1 MNESGTMTCLRLLEG
16 VGHSGGWAEHTPVG
30 VVGGG
35 LSVRWLDV
43 SPQDH
48 HTYSHII
55 INIKQLIVMVSIQFV
70 KEFFNTFYL
79 FDILPPDKSLKLN

>member
-1 MNESGTMTCLRLLEG
+1 MNGSGTMTCLRLLEG
-16 VGHSGGWAEHTPVG
+16 VGYSGGRAEHTPVG

-55 INIKQLIVMVSIQFV
+55 INIKQLIVEVSIQF
-70 KEFFNTFYL
+70 F
-79 FDILPPDKSLKLN
+79 

>member
-43 SPQDH
+43 SPQYH

-55 INIKQLIVMVSIQFV
+55 INIKQLIVKVLLR
-70 KEFFNTFYL
+70 NT
-79 FDILPPDKSLKLN
+79 IC